1 MSQIIA
7 VTAGKGGTGKST
19 TSANVAT
26 ALAALGK
33 KTLVVELDF
42 GLRCLDIIKLIS
54 LQPQLKW
61 TVLTTSIW
69 SARQGIRL

>member
-42 GLRCLDIIKLIS
+42 GLK
-54 LQPQLKW
+54 P
-61 TVLTTSIW
+61 T
-69 SARQGIRL
+69 